1 MPRSVCGNTLASSGP
16 FSALNKTGKLKQ
28 IPQVGNALL
37 YCPLEKYDVQMVNLG
52 SVCQTTPE
60 GPQHTTTVLRS
71 CAGESLSVP
80 PRAGTNA
87 GINLSVPALITLPGL
102 ARTYHH

>member
-1 MPRSVCGNTLASSGP
+1 MPRSVCGNTVASSGP
-16 FSALNKTGKLKQ
+16 FSALSKTGKLKQ

-60 GPQHTTTVLRS
+60 GPQHTTVELRWRV
-71 CAGESLSVP
+71 SVP
-80 PRAGTNA
+80 PRAGTSA